1 MKKIIALLFSLVLIS
16 SLLVPAFA
24 SDGIQ
29 VTSETF
35 NVVYEE
41 NSSSLINEADIA
53 AMKDFSITDYI
64 VDDADILTDSE
75 ELGLAQYFAA
85 ITAARRFAVIAV
97 TKPYI
102 TGSIESYTD
111 DLYDYGGYGYGSDHA
126 GVMLLL
132 DMSERAWHITT
143 TGDDYIED
151 FQKYIDLLSK
161 RFISGLRGSDDYYN
175 GFYSFGEC
183 VDEIFCGMHNDIKA
197 PVAFGLS
204 LPKFIIISFIVGLVL
219 ALLVVKSM
227 KSKNK
232 SVIFSSGANYYQKN
246 GSFTLRAQNERF
258 LYHTITRTKIESKS
272 SSGGG
277 GIHTGSSGTSHG
289 GGSGHF

>member
-1 MKKIIALLFSLVLIS
+1 MKKIIAVLFSLMFVFV
-16 SLLVPAFA
+16 LLVPAFA

-29 VTSETF
+29 ASGESLNMVYAENET
-35 NVVYEE
+35 
-41 NSSSLINEADIA
+41 SLIGDKEIA
-53 AMKDFSITDYI
+53 EMTKVKVSDYV
-64 VDDADILTDSE
+64 VDEADILTDTE
-75 ELGLAQYFAA
+75 EQKLAQYFAA
-85 ITAARRFAVIAV
+85 ITAARQCAVIAV
-97 TKPYI
+97 TQPYV
-102 TGSIESYTD
+102 TGDIESYTD
-111 DLYDYGGYGYGSDHA
+111 DFYDYGGYGYGSGHT

-143 TGDDYIED
+143 TGDDFIRG
-151 FQKYIDLLSK
+151 FQKYIDLLSD

-175 GFYSFGEC
+175 GFYSFGKC
-183 VDEIFCGMHNDIKA
+183 IDEIFCGMHNDIKD
-197 PVAFGLS
+197 PIAFGMD
-204 LPKFIIISFIVGLVL
+204 LPKFIIVSVIVGLII

-232 SVIFSSGANYYQKN
+232 SVRLSSGANYYQKN
-246 GSFTLRAQNERF
+246 GTFTLRGQNERF